1 MNIVVLVI
9 NKHLYKA
16 GSDTSQIELDDCLFM
31 FVLFFCNN
39 LSNSSLPGLG
49 QGVGSG
55 QLFAISVVEVEL
67 GCRAGRLGSPSSGGS
82 GEMARALL
90 SSSMALTEG
99 GGGAKE

>member
-1 MNIVVLVI
+1 
-9 NKHLYKA
+9 
-16 GSDTSQIELDDCLFM
+16 M

-55 QLFAISVVEVEL
+55 QLFAVSVVEVEL
-67 GCRAGRLGSPSSGGS
+67 GCGAGRLGSPSSGGS

-90 SSSMALTEG
+90 SSSMALTKG